1 MILDKLYI
9 DEAIR
14 IRKTYLNNLAAIVK
28 KEDEIQ
34 KYFLMIE
41 DVREEVEQNE
51 APNQDYFVKKLTEI
65 NDNIEK
71 IKSVIMPHYDT
82 IKKLDE
88 SQKILYDNIKDKYP
102 EITNDDIQSQ
112 IVPHIVPID
121 KEFTEKNVGLYNKMV
136 EKQNNYHS

>member
-112 IVPHIVPID
+112 IIPHIVPID